1 MQGRTI
7 QIFLPDGNARGVR
20 LADITS
26 RTVLAIAIPRAHLDV
41 AATRPELSGVGIY
54 FLIGDSE
61 EEGQPLVYVG
71 EAEDTLARLRQHNKG
86 KDFWSIALAIVS
98 KTQYF
103 TKTHVK
109 YLEWY
114 CHEAIQRAERF
125 HLENSTLPACPFI
138 SESMKADLQD
148 NFETIQVLAA
158 TLGYALF
165 DEIKQPAKKDLLF
178 CRGKEAQAKG
188 EYTEDGLV
196 VFAGSTANLEQV
208 KSAAGTWVTRIRQ
221 PLIDARILE
230 RDGNVYRFAKNHVFR
245 SPSAAAVAVLGRNAN
260 GWTEWT
266 FADGRT
272 LSDARRGD
280 SQNTSE
286 PGGRP

>member
-1 MQGRTI
+1 MQGKTI
-7 QIFLPDGNARGVR
+7 QIFLPDGNARGLR
-20 LADITS
+20 LAEITS
-26 RTVLAIAIPRAHLDV
+26 RTVLAIAIPRANLDV
-41 AATRPELSGVGIY
+41 AANRPELSGVGIY
-54 FLIGDSE
+54 FLIGDS

-86 KDFWSIALAIVS
+86 KDFWSTALAVVS

-114 CHEAIQRAERF
+114 CHEAMKRAERF
-125 HLENSTLPACPFI
+125 QLENSTLPACPFV
-138 SESMKADLQD
+138 SESMKADLHD

-158 TLGYALF
+158 TLGYPLF
-165 DEIKQPAKKDLLF
+165 DQIKPPARNAVLL
-178 CRGKEAQAKG
+178 CRGKEAEAKG

-196 VFAGSTANLEQV
+196 VFAGSTANLEEV

-221 PLIDARILE
+221 PLIDAHILD
-230 RDGNVYRFAKNHVFR
+230 RTGNVYRFAKNHVFR

-260 GWTEWT
+260 GWTEWK

-272 LSDARRGD
+272 LDEVKREGTP
-280 SQNTSE
+280 Q
-286 PGGRP
+286 P